1 MCTFSIDITERDPGL
16 DSMIGVWKDHL
27 FGQIKK
33 LANLDSG
40 RINNQMTGTTRTAY
54 TLLVQSM
61 VTLGMMCLAI
71 IASIL
76 LVLQVLQVIPVYFF
90 SVNNQTIIFFV
101 SKITPINI
109 QKRNNIVD
117 YKILRHCNSTTIY
130 NLLACITVFL
140 SIIKR
145 T

>member
-27 FGQIKK
+27 FGQIRK

-54 TLLVQSM
+54 TLSVQSM
-61 VTLGMMCLAI
+61 VTFGMMCLAI

-76 LVLQVLQVIPVYFF
+76 LVLQVLQVIPVDFF
-90 SVNNQTIIFFV
+90 SVKDKTTFFF
-101 SKITPINI
+101 S
-109 QKRNNIVD
+109 
-117 YKILRHCNSTTIY
+117 LE
-130 NLLACITVFL
+130 
-140 SIIKR
+140 
-145 T
+145 

>member
-40 RINNQMTGTTRTAY
+40 HINNQMTGTTRTAY

-76 LVLQVLQVIPVYFF
+76 LVLQVLQVIPVYFL

-101 SKITPINI
+101 SKITPNKKVS
-109 QKRNNIVD
+109 KRGITSLIIKFLDIVTA
-117 YKILRHCNSTTIY
+117 LQFTIY
-130 NLLACITVFL
+130 WPVLLC
-140 SIIKR
+140 S
-145 T
+145 